1 MKKYNKIIGA
11 CVLVSGLGL
20 FTFPTSFVE
29 AADVRGSIRVF
40 ANSEARELLFEK
52 EPGKDQVGGQMADNR
67 RGMASLNGIQ
77 VELRRADTGE
87 VVDRVLSTA
96 DNINIEFKDVKDG
109 VYYLKLP
116 DSFKDEYTFL
126 KYFYSIGNSGYP
138 LLEVEEDIQSQIFK
152 VEGDKVISQST
163 NKELGNIKYRIVH
176 SPVRIIFKAGKHS
189 FVEETKKDKV
199 ISSTGLYHFNGKLDN
214 TGIWYT
220 IFNGPLVLDS
230 LAISPPYASYIPKHY
245 TVNDKAEKLGYHF
258 TNSWKAIDIGDI
270 ENDRDKESYET
281 MKKHYP
287 ELYTDGKAT
296 KILTT
301 EEVRNLGIRSNLT
314 FVAQFYIPYN
324 RIQFLT
330 DLSKGTVNGSDKSEV
345 VKEGLVD
352 FVESDIPTP
361 AAKKGYNFIGWVED
375 LSNNVVSK
383 DYILEKDPDK
393 RTKTFFAKY
402 ETVENSYKVVTKY
415 VDMENNQL
423 DFPITSFYSK
433 GTKFEEFQ
441 KNIPDQVEVIK
452 DNTETKLK
460 ITKWKLKDTSTELKE
475 EETEEYSA
483 DRTITYKYEKEESF
497 LNISEVKPTT
507 NKPENSEG
515 KNGDIRFDGNTGV
528 FYKKE
533 NGQWNSVANMKGTLI
548 LPTDKKD
555 SKDIDK
561 TVGNPGDLLVNPETG
576 DMFRKTKENEW
587 EKIGNIRGKDG
598 KDGKDG
604 KTISL
609 TNATDIKQF
618 DNEEGNDGDIRL
630 NPTTGDLFE
639 KVNGKWELKGNIKGP
654 AGKDG
659 INGQNGK
666 DGQNGRDGKDG
677 KDGRDGRDGKDGKD
691 GKDGA
696 PAEANVTNVFN
707 YYYGYGSQYSGQQ
720 ATSNYGVSEQSILPR
735 TGTKSSPFD
744 KIIATLFSIAGIFYV
759 KNNRKKDSIVK
770 NK

>member
-1 MKKYNKIIGA
+1 MKKFNKIIGA

-20 FTFPTSFVE
+20 VTFPTSSVE

-40 ANSEARELLFEK
+40 ANSDARNFLLYNVKGEGAQIH
-52 EPGKDQVGGQMADNR
+52 ENRNMANLT
-67 RGMASLNGIQ
+67 GVK
-77 VELRRADTGE
+77 VELINAKTDE
-87 VVDRVLSTA
+87 VIDSFDSTPIA
-96 DNINIEFKDVKDG
+96 GYTNINIEFKNVPDG
-109 VYYLKLP
+109 QYYLKLP
-116 DSFKDEYTFL
+116 DNTTDYYTFL
-126 KYFYSIGNSGYP
+126 EHFYAPGRDP
-138 LLEVEEDIQSQIFK
+138 KQELEVETKIKSQVFTVK
-152 VEGDKVISQST
+152 GDKVLSKSGSELQNIRYRVVKRPVSIVFEKGDST
-163 NKELGNIKYRIVH
+163 
-176 SPVRIIFKAGKHS
+176 
-189 FVEETKKDKV
+189 FVEKSEKDKQ
-199 ISSTGLYHFNGKLDN
+199 ISFTGLYYFQSGGD
-214 TGIWYT
+214 WYT
-220 IFNGPLVLDS
+220 MFNGPLVSDS
-230 LAISPPYASYIPKHY
+230 LAISPPYANYIPRSYK
-245 TVNDKAEKLGYHF
+245 VSDSAEKLGYYF
-258 TNSWKAIDIGDI
+258 TNSWKAKDN
-270 ENDRDKESYET
+270 EA
-281 MKKHYP
+281 MKKYYP
-287 ELYTDGKAT
+287 ELFTDGKPT

-301 EEVRNLGIRSNLT
+301 EEVAKLEIRTDLT
-314 FVAQFYIPYN
+314 FVAQFHIPYY

-330 DLSKGTVNGSDKSEV
+330 DLSKGTINGSDKSEV
-345 VKEGLVD
+345 VKEGFVD

-383 DYILEKDPDK
+383 DYIFEKNPDK

-475 EETEEYSA
+475 KETEEYSV

-515 KNGDIRFDGNTGV
+515 NNGDIRFDGNTGV

-555 SKDIDK
+555 SKEIDK
-561 TVGNPGDLLVNPETG
+561 TIGNPGDLLVNPETG

-587 EKIGNIRGKDG
+587 EKIGNIR
-598 KDGKDG
+598 GKDG

-639 KVNGKWELKGNIKGP
+639 KVNGQWELKGNIKGP

-659 INGQNGK
+659 INGRNGQDGK

-677 KDGRDGRDGKDGKD
+677 KDGKDGRDGKD

-707 YYYGYGSQYSGQQ
+707 YYYGYGSQYSGEQ
-720 ATSNYGVSEQSILPR
+720 ATSNYRVSEQSILPR

-744 KIIATLFSIAGIFYV
+744 KIIATLFSVAGIFYV
-759 KNNRKKDSIVK
+759 KSDRKKDSIVK